1 MGLPDGAGRNGSA
14 RASGETKPRKP
25 GKKVRTEIPPSWECA
40 RVPGKEAQMKGG
52 AAGGK
57 QAVRTEGQLFAARPG
72 AAAARTAA
80 LCANVIKGPVG
91 ANVWS
96 PLTPRHSHTTAE
108 PEQGWGSCRGRG
120 GGSAGFRG
128 SPAKRGQRGV
138 GGPRQ
143 QEAKPSLGPEPH
155 FLLLLSPVPR
165 SSRKPCHCPDPS

>member
-1 MGLPDGAGRNGSA
+1 
-14 RASGETKPRKP
+14 
-25 GKKVRTEIPPSWECA
+25 
-40 RVPGKEAQMKGG
+40 MKGG

-120 GGSAGFRG
+120 GAALAFGAAQLKGGSEG
-128 SPAKRGQRGV
+128 
-138 GGPRQ
+138 
-143 QEAKPSLGPEPH
+143 
-155 FLLLLSPVPR
+155 
-165 SSRKPCHCPDPS
+165 